1 MAAAANEFIWII
13 VLAMRSIDL
22 DSLDIFRT
30 VVQEGGVIRAAR
42 KLNRVQSNVTT
53 RIKQLEQRLGR
64 TLFRKQGR
72 GLVLSPEGE
81 LLLSYAQRLFRL
93 ADEAEQQLRAGPTIG
108 VLRIGSLESTA
119 GSRLAPVLS
128 RYHREHPG
136 VVVELATGTTGAL
149 LRRVAQFE
157 LEAAFVSEPF
167 TAAGLASQPVFDEEL
182 VLITGQDVAGV
193 RRASDLAGL
202 SMVAFASGCSYRKR
216 LEEWL
221 GASGV
226 LPDRTLELAS
236 YQAMIACVA
245 AGTGFA
251 VVPRSL
257 LVALKAADDVR
268 QHELPARVRRN
279 RTHLVWH
286 GTPST
291 ALAGLLAHLGD

>member
-1 MAAAANEFIWII
+1 
-13 VLAMRSIDL
+13 MRSIDL

-30 VVQEGGVIRAAR
+30 VVQEGGVIRAAN

-64 TLFRKQGR
+64 SLFRKQGR

-81 LLLSYAQRLFRL
+81 LLLSYTQRLFRL
-93 ADEAEQQLRAGPTIG
+93 ADEAESELKSGRAMG

-128 RYHREHPG
+128 RFHKQHPG
-136 VVVELATGTTGAL
+136 VVVELVTGTTGAL
-149 LRRVAQFE
+149 LQRVANFE

-167 TAAGLASQPVFDEEL
+167 TPGALASRKVFEEEL
-182 VLITGQDVAGV
+182 VLITAKDVPPV
-193 RRASDLAGL
+193 RRAADLQGGTL
-202 SMVAFASGCSYRKR
+202 IAFASGCSYRKCV
-216 LEEWL
+216 EQWL
-221 GASGV
+221 GASELSPV
-226 LPDRTLELAS
+226 RTMEFAS

-257 LVALKAADDVR
+257 LLALKATQDVR

-279 RTHLVWH
+279 HTHLVWN
-286 GTPST
+286 GIPST
-291 ALAGLLAHLGD
+291 SLQRLQELLA